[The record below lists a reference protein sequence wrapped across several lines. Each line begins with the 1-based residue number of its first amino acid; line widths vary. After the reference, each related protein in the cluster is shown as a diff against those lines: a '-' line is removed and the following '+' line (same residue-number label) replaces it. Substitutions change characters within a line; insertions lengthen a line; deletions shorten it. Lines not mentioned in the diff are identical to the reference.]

1 MNNKH
6 ILHITAVTEV
16 GPDAQKC
23 TRAVLEYDRP
33 VALDTAAEAFRVEK
47 RTITDISVSG
57 NLVTLEL
64 SAADEAAALYHPGNP
79 WQHTATTL
87 ETASVKVSQT
97 CPICAADGTILVA
110 MDAADEMTPSATGAA
125 DREKEG
131 KNIPMRASDGAE
143 STTPKT
149 TESDIIK
156 ITDQNDRVQNLIVDD
171 FIQGEFEG
179 LKYNLFIPKDLAPQ
193 ERCPLVQFIHDA
205 GPCGADPRLTL
216 AQGMGAIVWA
226 KPEEQAKRKCFV
238 LAPQFDGPPIVDDDW
253 NVDPRLETAKRL
265 LDWVCEAYPVDT
277 DRLYTTGQSMGCM
290 SSIVLNVRYPELFAA
305 SYLVAGQ
312 WDDRQIGGLEKQ
324 NLWML
329 NSMGDAKA
337 FPIMN
342 QMACEMESKG
352 ALVARKVINA
362 DAPQEELSR
371 IAKELVETG
380 ANVIY
385 TPYKIESVANGWSS
399 RGGEHHVST
408 WKTAYNIEAIR
419 AWMFSKTK
427 NS

>member
-23 TRAVLEYDRP
+23 TQVVLEYDQP
-33 VALDTAAEAFRVEK
+33 VTCETAADAFWVKERI
-47 RTITDISVSG
+47 ITGISVSG

-64 SAADEAAALYHPGNP
+64 SAGDEAASLYHPGNP
-79 WQHTATTL
+79 WQNTPTTL
-87 ETASVKVSQT
+87 ESASVTVSQIK
-97 CPICAADGTILVA
+97 PINAADGTKIA
-110 MDAADEMTPSATGAA
+110 SPGAA
-125 DREKEG
+125 DSG
-131 KNIPMRASDGAE
+131 
-143 STTPKT
+143 
-149 TESDIIK
+149 IIK
-156 ITDQNDRVQNLIVDD
+156 ITDQNDRVKNLIVDD

-179 LKYNLFIPKDLAPQ
+179 LKYNLYIPKDLAPQ
-193 ERCPLVQFIHDA
+193 EKCPLVQFIHDA
-205 GPCGADPRLTL
+205 GPCGEDARLTL
-216 AQGMGAIVWA
+216 TQGMGAIIWA

-265 LDWVCEAYPVDT
+265 LDWVCENYPVDRN
-277 DRLYTTGQSMGCM
+277 RLYTTGQSMGCM
-290 SSIVLNVRYPELFAA
+290 SSIVLNVRYPDLFAA

-352 ALVARKVINA
+352 AHVARKLI
-362 DAPQEELSR
+362 DARASEAEFSETAQKL
-371 IAKELVETG
+371 IATG

-419 AWMFSKTK
+419 AWMFTKTK
-427 NS
+427 NL